1 MDVKKLTQKEK
12 VMYESHWSADLTR
25 ESLIGIVLL
34 VALVIL
40 SDFTVK
46 FILRRLAITRF
57 LKRTITFF
65 HSLMTKSGSMD
76 LKQIFLIISCGL
88 SQNLV

>member
-1 MDVKKLTQKEK
+1 
-12 VMYESHWSADLTR
+12 MYESHWSADLTR

-46 FILRRLAITRF
+46 FILRRLANNSL
-57 LKRTITFF
+57 LKKNYYLFPFF
-65 HSLMTKSGSMD
+65 NDK
-76 LKQIFLIISCGL
+76 K
-88 SQNLV
+88 LVQWI